1 MEGDSVNLNCSSNIS
16 YVNSYTW
23 FKRSGTQDIEVG
35 FGQNYTIMN
44 INITDNKYKC
54 RVSGWYETAFSEY
67 KTIDVFYSPKNVQVS
82 VSPSARV
89 MEGSSVT
96 LTCSGDANPPVH
108 SYTWIKRSGTQDK
121 DIEVGY
127 GKSYT
132 ITNIA
137 ITDNN
142 YKCRASNQHGSAF
155 SEYQTLD
162 ILYRPKNV
170 QVSVRPSARVMEGS
184 SVTLTCSGDAN
195 PPVHSYTWFK
205 RSGTQDIEVGYEK
218 SYTISYT
225 IAITDNNY
233 KCRASNQHGSA
244 FSEYQTLNILYSPKN
259 VSVSPSARVMEG
271 SSVTLTCSGDANP
284 PVHSYT
290 WFKRSGSQ
298 DIEVGYEKSYTI
310 TNINITDNNYKCRA
324 SNQHGSAFSEYQ
336 TLDILYRPKNV
347 QVSVRPSARVME
359 GSSVTLTCSGD
370 ANPPV
375 HSYTWFKRSGT
386 QDIEVGYEKSYTISY
401 TIAITDNNYR
411 CRASNQHGSAFSEYQ
426 TLNILYSPKNVS
438 VSPSARVM
446 EGSSVTLT
454 CSGDANP
461 PVHSYT
467 WFKRSGSQDIEV
479 GYEKSYT
486 ITNINITDNN
496 YKCRASNQ
504 HGSAFS
510 EYQTLDILYRPKNVQ
525 VSVSPSARV
534 MEGSSVTLT
543 CSGDANPPVHSYTWF
558 KRSGTQDIEVGYA
571 NSYTIKNIA
580 ITDNN
585 YKCRASNKHGSAFS
599 EYQTLNILY
608 SPTEASTSVILTCR
622 ADGNPPV
629 EYIWYREGEITPVAY
644 GQTYRITSFSKD
656 NIAQFYCTAGNGIGP
671 RNAVSVPVTFTEECH
686 KAQVAAAGIG
696 GYCGGLITAA
706 LFYVLWMR
714 WKKQN
719 GNDSEVRK
727 SRRKFGKNTAIEEDY
742 ENVDPEFKD
751 DTYNTLNPRT
761 GSTNDVYETLATTG
775 SATCAMTEV

>member
-233 KCRASNQHGSA
+233 RCRASNQHGSA

-386 QDIEVGYEKSYTISY
+386 QDIEVGYENSYTIKN
-401 TIAITDNNYR
+401 IA
-411 CRASNQHGSAFSEYQ
+411 
-426 TLNILYSPKNVS
+426 
-438 VSPSARVM
+438 
-446 EGSSVTLT
+446 
-454 CSGDANP
+454 
-461 PVHSYT
+461 
-467 WFKRSGSQDIEV
+467 
-479 GYEKSYT
+479 
-486 ITNINITDNN
+486 ITDNN

-510 EYQTLDILYRPKNVQ
+510 EYQTLNILYSPKNVQ